1 MADAITP
8 ITAATIRPVPPVG
21 ATREPAAGEGFG
33 DVLRAALRDVSDT
46 GRAAEQASQDFVTG
60 RTSDVAATMIAV
72 EKAHFTFSLMLQV
85 RNRLLEAYQE
95 IQRIQV

>member
-1 MADAITP
+1 MADPIAAISS
-8 ITAATIRPVPPVG
+8 TAIRPIPPVG
-21 ATREPAAGEGFG
+21 GTREPAAGEGFG
-33 DVLRAALRDVSDT
+33 DVLKAALHDVADT

-60 RTSDVAATMIAV
+60 RTTDVAATMITV
-72 EKAHFTFSLMLQV
+72 EKAQLQFSLMLQV